1 MAACVGGQAVQI
13 VRMMERERERERA
26 RRELAERGERSFPR
40 TGARIFL
47 ALTIYTYDTFRL
59 NTGYS
64 ILITVDGSIDH
75 PSAQ

>member
-13 VRMMERERERERA
+13 VRMMERERERERERA

-40 TGARIFL
+40 TGARIF
-47 ALTIYTYDTFRL
+47 DTFRL